1 MFSFVNANVDIVAVV
16 VVVAV
21 VPVRHWQ
28 HDKTR
33 YDCDL
38 FYFSVSLYP
47 VLQRVYA
54 FGSTSLSYTEGKPR
68 KHRYY

>member
-1 MFSFVNANVDIVAVV
+1 MFSFVNANVAVV
-16 VVVAV
+16 AVAV

-47 VLQRVYA
+47 LLQKGYMQ
-54 FGSTSLSYTEGKPR
+54 F
-68 KHRYY
+68 